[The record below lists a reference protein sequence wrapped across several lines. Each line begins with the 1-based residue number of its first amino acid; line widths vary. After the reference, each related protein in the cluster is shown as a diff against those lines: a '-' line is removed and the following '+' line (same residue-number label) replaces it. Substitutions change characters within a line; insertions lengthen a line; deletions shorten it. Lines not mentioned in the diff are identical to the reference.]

1 MARHSHGEVPMIDVQ
16 VRGRSDRGRV
26 REANEDH
33 YFIGVL
39 RKLVEVQDTNLEV
52 RDAVRELSKLDAY
65 LLVVADGVGGVAGGR
80 RASQSAIFS
89 LATFIG
95 RTAACHYDPNVQQ
108 ENEFLE
114 RLEHALQHA
123 HAVVRSLS
131 TPGRGPATTLT
142 MAMIIDRRAYI
153 AHVGDSRAYV
163 LSRGRLRQITQDQ
176 TMAALLEDEG
186 VDVRNAPRLA
196 NTLASAVGAQEM
208 TPAIGLLDLTPGD
221 VLLLCTDGL
230 TKHVSDTEI
239 AEMLASDPDPE
250 PVCNRLVDAALAGG
264 GTDNVTV
271 VVARAD
277 G

>member
-1 MARHSHGEVPMIDVQ
+1 MIDLT
-16 VRGRSDRGRV
+16 VRGRSDQGRV
-26 REANEDH
+26 RQANEDH

-39 RKLVEVQDTNLEV
+39 RKLVDVQETNLEV
-52 RDAVRELSKLDAY
+52 QDAVRELSRLDAY
-65 LLVVADGVGGVAGGR
+65 LLVVADGVGGVSGGR

-95 RTAACHYDPNVQQ
+95 RTAACHYDPSVQQ

-123 HAVVRSLS
+123 HDVVRSLS

-153 AHVGDSRAYV
+153 AHVGDSRAYL

-176 TMAALLEDEG
+176 TMAAVLEDEG

-196 NTLASAVGAQEM
+196 NTLASAVGAMEM
-208 TPAIGLLDLTPGD
+208 TPAIGLIDLAPGD
-221 VLLLCTDGL
+221 TLLLCTDGL
-230 TKHVSDTEI
+230 TKHVTDDAI
-239 AEMLASDPDPE
+239 AALLASDPDPGT
-250 PVCNRLVDAALAGG
+250 VSDRLVDAALEGG
-264 GTDNVTV
+264 GSDNVTV
-271 VVARAD
+271 IVAHAND
-277 G
+277 

>member
-1 MARHSHGEVPMIDVQ
+1 MTDVQ
-16 VRGRSDRGRV
+16 VRGRTDRGLV
-26 REANEDH
+26 RPENEDH
-33 YFIGVL
+33 YFIGIL
-39 RKLVEVQDTNLEV
+39 RKSVDVIETNLQV
-52 RDAVRELSKLDAY
+52 QDAVRELGRLDAY

-80 RASQSAIFS
+80 RASQSAVFS

-114 RLEHALQHA
+114 RLEHAMQHA
-123 HAVVRSLS
+123 HEVVRSLS

-142 MAMIIDRRAYI
+142 MAMLIGRRVYI

-163 LSRGRLRQITQDQ
+163 LTRGRLRQITRDQ

-186 VDVRNAPRLA
+186 VDVGKAPKLT
-196 NTLASAVGAQEM
+196 NMLASAVGALEM
-208 TPAIGLLDLTPGD
+208 TPSIGLIDLAAGD
-221 VLLLCTDGL
+221 ILLLCTDGL
-230 TKHVSDTEI
+230 TKHVPDATI
-239 AEMLASDPDPE
+239 AELLASGPDPGAA
-250 PVCNRLVDAALAGG
+250 CDRLVEAALAGG

-271 VVARAD
+271 VVARAE